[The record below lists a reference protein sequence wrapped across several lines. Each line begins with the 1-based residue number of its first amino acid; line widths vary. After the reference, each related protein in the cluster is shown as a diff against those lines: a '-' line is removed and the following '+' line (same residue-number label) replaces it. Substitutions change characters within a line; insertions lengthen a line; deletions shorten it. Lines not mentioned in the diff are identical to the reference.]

1 MKKTFILICALFM
14 LSSVAFAEE
23 TCANGA
29 GKIVIGDIN
38 QKKYCLSNKTM
49 NFWNAYAWCDAQETN
64 LVDLTD
70 CACSDTTADCAENK
84 CPNFGS
90 APYGYREVWTS
101 APHDTNKMKRIVM
114 ATYLPNGS
122 VGQWNKDSS
131 GAGMYALCKQK

>member
-1 MKKTFILICALFM
+1 MNKTLSLICTLFILPSI
-14 LSSVAFAEE
+14 AFAEE

-29 GKIVIGDIN
+29 GKIIMGDIN

-49 NFWNAYAWCDAQETN
+49 DFWNAYAWCDAQGTS

-70 CACSDTTADCAENK
+70 CSCSNTAADCANNQ
-84 CPNFGS
+84 CPNFVS

-101 APHDTNKMKRIVM
+101 APHDTNKVKRIIM
-114 ATYLPNGS
+114 ATHLSNGS

-131 GAGMYALCKQK
+131 GAGMYALCKPK